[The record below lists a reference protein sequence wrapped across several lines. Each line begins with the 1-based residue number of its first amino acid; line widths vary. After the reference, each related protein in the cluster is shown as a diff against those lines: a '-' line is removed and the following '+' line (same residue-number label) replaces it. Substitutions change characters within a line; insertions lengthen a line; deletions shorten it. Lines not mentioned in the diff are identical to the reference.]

1 MGMDIYLSTDK
12 SNLISTIDS
21 ITVIE
26 KELNVFEQKTGITID
41 EYGKTNLYVDHI
53 KLLNSLI
60 KESNEWTMIFQKAI
74 DLNSGLIIEGD

>member
-1 MGMDIYLSTDK
+1 MGLDIYLSSDK
-12 SNLISTIDS
+12 STLISTIDS

-26 KELNVFEQKTGITID
+26 KELDIFEQKTGITID
-41 EYGKTNLYVDHI
+41 EYGKTNLYLDHI

-60 KESNEWTMIFQKAI
+60 KTSNEWKVIFSKAI